1 MAMADPKKILVI
13 RLSAIGDVVRTIPSV
28 AALRVRFPEARI
40 HWLVED
46 RCAEIITGLEG
57 IDGLKIAPRRA
68 WNKLKGLAR
77 FRAMLAFGHE
87 LKAEGYDLVVDFHG
101 VAKSG
106 FLAFLSRSPR
116 RVGYPKGIAKEGGHL
131 FLTERVPVVEGKLS
145 RYDRNFLL
153 PRYFDPAATE
163 PSPSLPLGEA
173 DRSMAGGWVQDQG
186 LSPKGFV
193 FLYPGTSKVGAYK
206 RWPAEHF
213 GRLADLV
220 AEHFGLSSV
229 IGWGP
234 GEEEMV
240 ERLVRTAQR
249 PVHVLPLTSMKEMA
263 AVLELARLYIGG
275 DTGPLHMASLLG
287 TPAVGVYG
295 PSDPVLNEPWRQT
308 PFRIVRTGID
318 CSPCRNRKCDHLSC
332 LRLLEPER
340 VLKSVGEL
348 LATGSAPR

>member
-1 MAMADPKKILVI
+1 MPKKILVI
-13 RLSAIGDVVRTIPSV
+13 RLSAIGDVVRTVPSV
-28 AALRVRFPEARI
+28 LALRSLYPQATI

-57 IDGLKIAPRRA
+57 IDGLRIAPRRA

-77 FRAMLAFGHE
+77 FRAMLAFGRE

-106 FLAFLSRSPR
+106 FLAFLTRSPR
-116 RVGYPKGIAKEGGHL
+116 RVGYPKGIAKEGAHI
-131 FLTERVPVVEGKLS
+131 FLTERVPLVAGRLS

-153 PRYFDPAATE
+153 PRYFDPAVAE
-163 PSPSLPLGEA
+163 PEPTLPIGEG
-173 DRSMAGGWVQDQG
+173 DRSMALGFLAEHG
-186 LSPKGFV
+186 LVPKGYA

-206 RWPAEHF
+206 RWPAESF
-213 GRLADLV
+213 GRVADLV
-220 AEHFGLSSV
+220 WERFGVPAV

-240 ERLVRTAQR
+240 ERLVKAAKH

-263 AVLELARLYIGG
+263 AVLEQARIYIGG
-275 DTGPLHMASLLG
+275 DTGPLHIASLVH
-287 TPAVGVYG
+287 TPALAIYG
-295 PSDPVLNEPWRQT
+295 PSDPVLNEPWRKT

-340 VLKSVGEL
+340 VAAVVSEL
-348 LATGSAPR
+348 LGS

>member
-1 MAMADPKKILVI
+1 MNPMPKKILVI
-13 RLSAIGDVVRTIPSV
+13 RLSAIGDVVRTVPSV
-28 AALRVRFPEARI
+28 LALRGIFPEATI

-57 IDGLKIAPRRA
+57 VNALKIAPRRA

-77 FRAMLAFGHE
+77 FRAMLAFGRE

-106 FLAFLSRSPR
+106 ILAFLSRAPR
-116 RVGYPKGIAKEGGHL
+116 RIGYPKGIAKEGAHL
-131 FLTERVPVVEGKLS
+131 FMTERVPPVAEKLS

-153 PRYFDPAATE
+153 PRYFDAAVAE
-163 PSPSLPLGEA
+163 PEPKLPIGEG
-173 DRSMAGGWVQDQG
+173 DRAMAQG
-186 LSPKGFV
+186 FLTGKGLAPKGFA

-213 GRLADLV
+213 GRVADLV
-220 AEHFGLSSV
+220 WERHGLPAV

-240 ERLVRTAQR
+240 ERLVKTAQH
-249 PVHVLPLTSMKEMA
+249 PVHVLPLTSMKEMSA
-263 AVLELARLYIGG
+263 IIEQARLYIGG
-275 DTGPLHMASLLG
+275 DTGPLHIASLVR
-287 TPAVGVYG
+287 TPAVAIYG
-295 PSDPVLNEPWRQT
+295 PSDPVLNEPWRRT

-332 LRLLEPER
+332 LRKLEPER
-340 VLKSVGEL
+340 VLESVAEL
-348 LATGSAPR
+348 LAI

>member
-1 MAMADPKKILVI
+1 MQPLPKKILVI

-28 AALRVRFPEARI
+28 LALRGIFPQATI

-57 IDGLKIAPRRA
+57 VDGLKLAPRRA
-68 WNKLKGLAR
+68 WNKLKGLER
-77 FRAMLAFGHE
+77 FRAMLAFGRE

-106 FLAFLSRSPR
+106 FMAFLSRSPQ
-116 RVGYPKGIAKEGGHL
+116 RVGYPKGIAKEGAHL
-131 FLTERVPVVEGKLS
+131 ALTERVPMVPGKLS

-153 PRYFDPAATE
+153 PRHFDPTVAE
-163 PSPSLPLGEA
+163 PSPRLPIGEG
-173 DRSMAGGWVQDQG
+173 DRAMARAFMGAKG
-186 LSPKGFV
+186 LAPKGFA

-220 AEHFGLSSV
+220 LERTGLPAV

-240 ERLVRTAQR
+240 ERLVQAARH

-263 AVLELARLYIGG
+263 AVLEQARLYIGG
-275 DTGPLHMASLLG
+275 DTGPLHIASLLG
-287 TPAVGVYG
+287 TPAVAIYG

-308 PFRIVRTGID
+308 PFRIVRTGIA
-318 CSPCRNRKCDHLSC
+318 CSPCRNRKCNHLSC
-332 LRLLEPER
+332 LSLLEPER
-340 VLKSVGEL
+340 ALEAVEDLLGER
-348 LATGSAPR
+348 A